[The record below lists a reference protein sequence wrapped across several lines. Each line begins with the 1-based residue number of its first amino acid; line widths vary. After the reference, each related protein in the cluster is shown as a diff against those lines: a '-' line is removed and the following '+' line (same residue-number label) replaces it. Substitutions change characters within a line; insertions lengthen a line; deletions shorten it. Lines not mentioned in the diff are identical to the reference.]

1 MSASREAARDAET
14 PRPGAP
20 LAAGAAPAADI
31 LVGGQAVMEGVMMKV
46 PRAWAV
52 TVRRPDGEL
61 VSRSGDLVAWSER
74 WPILKWPLLRGPAIL
89 GQMLT
94 VGMSALQFSADV
106 LGEDA
111 KPGVATRIKNTLT
124 LASLALFMTVANG
137 PDGTEADD
145 SAMEAPPA
153 PDAKP
158 KSSWISVV
166 PIVIALA
173 FGILLFKV
181 LPTML
186 GRLAGAAWEPLKA
199 PWAESLVSG
208 LALMA
213 IFVAYLWLISLLP
226 DMRRVFRYHGAE
238 HQLVHVHEK
247 RLPLTVDSARDQP
260 TEHPRCGTSF
270 LFFVVLTSIVLWM
283 AFPVATTLLGK
294 IALRIAL
301 LPLVMGVA
309 FELIRFSARH
319 RTNPIS
325 RILMAPGLWSQRITT
340 KTPDDSMREASLR
353 SLELAAARHVG

>member
-1 MSASREAARDAET
+1 
-14 PRPGAP
+14 
-20 LAAGAAPAADI
+20 
-31 LVGGQAVMEGVMMKV
+31 MMKV

-74 WPILKWPLLRGPAIL
+74 WPVLKWPLLRGPAIL

-94 VGMSALQFSADV
+94 VGMKALQFSADV
-106 LGEDA
+106 LGEDV
-111 KPGVATRIKNTLT
+111 KPSAATRIKTTLT
-124 LASLALFMTVANG
+124 LASLALFTTVANG

-145 SAMEAPPA
+145 AAKDAPPA
-153 PDAKP
+153 DAPSQP

-181 LPTML
+181 LPTTL
-186 GRLAGAAWEPLKA
+186 GRLAGAAWEPLKT
-199 PWAESLVSG
+199 PWAESIVSG
-208 LALMA
+208 FALMA

-270 LFFVVLTSIVLWM
+270 LFFVVLTSITLWM
-283 AFPVATTLLGK
+283 LFPVATTLAGK

-301 LPLVMGVA
+301 LPVVMGVA

-319 RTNPIS
+319 RTSLIS

-353 SLELAAARHVG
+353 SLELASARHAG